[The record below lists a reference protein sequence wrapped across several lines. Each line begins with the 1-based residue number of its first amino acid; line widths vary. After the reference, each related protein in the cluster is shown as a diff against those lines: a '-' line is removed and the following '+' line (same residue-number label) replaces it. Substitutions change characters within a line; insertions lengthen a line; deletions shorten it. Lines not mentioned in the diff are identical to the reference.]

1 MMSIRDTLKIIL
13 DITNALPVKIDLALT
28 GGYAVILHGVERTT
42 LDLDFCVYFDVKT
55 VSDTTAFFSLFK
67 KSLPGRYEVQSLEG
81 SKIPDDPFKH
91 DLIRIIDTQ
100 KEILRINLL
109 IVRYKWEL
117 EGLRQSETKQ
127 DVPVPVL
134 SKPYLVAMKLQAS
147 GYKDAHD
154 IVGLLGLMTADEKI
168 KTFELAKRMGRD
180 QKLTR
185 ILTPPP
191 EEAFHEIPGE
201 YL

>member
-1 MMSIRDTLKIIL
+1 MMSIHDTLKIIL

-28 GGYAVILHGVERTT
+28 GGYAVIFHGVERTT

-55 VSDTTAFFSLFK
+55 VSDTTSFFSLLK
-67 KSLPGRYEVQSLEG
+67 KNLPGRYEVQLREG
-81 SKIPDDPFKH
+81 SKIPDDSFKH
-91 DLIRIIDTQ
+91 DLIRITDTR
-100 KEILRINLL
+100 KEILRIDLL

-117 EGLRQSETKQ
+117 EGLQQGETKK
-127 DVPVPVL
+127 DVPIPVL

-154 IVGLLGLMTADEKI
+154 IVGLMGLMTEDEKI
-168 KTFELAKRMGRD
+168 KTFELAKRTGREK
-180 QKLTR
+180 KLIR
-185 ILTPPP
+185 LLTPPP
-191 EEAFHEIPGE
+191 EEAFHEMPGE

>member
-1 MMSIRDTLKIIL
+1 MMSIHDTLKTIL
-13 DITNALPVKIDLALT
+13 DISNALPVKIDLALT

-42 LDLDFCVYFDVKT
+42 LDLDFCVYFDVKK
-55 VSDTTAFFSLFK
+55 VADTTAFFNLFK
-67 KSLPGRYEVQSLEG
+67 KNLPGRYEVQLMEG
-81 SKIPDDPFKH
+81 SKIPADPFKH
-91 DLIRIIDTQ
+91 DLIRITDTQ
-100 KEILRINLL
+100 KEILRIDLL

-117 EGLRQSETKQ
+117 EGLQQSETKKE
-127 DVPVPVL
+127 VPIPVL

-154 IVGLLGLMTADEKI
+154 IVGLMSLMAEGEKI
-168 KTFELAKRMGRD
+168 KTFELAKRIGRD

-185 ILTPPP
+185 LLTPPP
-191 EEAFHEIPGE
+191 EEAFHEMPGE